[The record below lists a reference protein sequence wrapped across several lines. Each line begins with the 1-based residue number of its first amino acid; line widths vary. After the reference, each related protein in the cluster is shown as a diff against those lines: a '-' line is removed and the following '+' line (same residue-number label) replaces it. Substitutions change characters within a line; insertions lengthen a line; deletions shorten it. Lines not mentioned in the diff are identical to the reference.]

1 MTDTAT
7 PPRAGRREWAGLA
20 VLSLATLMITFDMF
34 VLLLALPHLSA
45 DLRPTSVEQLWILD
59 IYGFMVG
66 GFLITMGSLGDRIG
80 RRRLLLI
87 GAAFFAVASLVSAW
101 SSSPEMLIVSRAV
114 LGIAGATLAPS
125 TLALISNM
133 FPNPRQMGTAIG
145 MWAGSFTLGAILGPL
160 AGGLVLQ
167 YFWWGSVFLLGVPV
181 MVLLLILAP
190 MLVPEFKAPDGG
202 RLDFASAGLSLA
214 AVLAFIYG
222 LKEVSRNGFEVAPVI
237 VGLLGITLGVMFVRR
252 QRSLADPLMD
262 LTMFRSKS
270 FSTML
275 VGLLLYGMVGATS
288 MLYITQFFQSVA
300 GMTPLESA
308 LALLPGMAA
317 ATISAMVSPILGR
330 RFRPAYLIGIGLLG
344 VVATF
349 AWFTQISAA
358 SSPVELIIGFA
369 VIGACDGP
377 LLALGTNLVVGAAPP
392 EKAGS
397 AGSLVQTSNEAGAAL
412 GVAVLGSVGAVIY
425 RQELTG
431 EIPAEVPAT
440 VARAAE
446 ENAAT
451 AVAVAADLPAEV
463 GSALVAAARQAF
475 SDGLNVFSG
484 VSAVVLVIAALFI
497 MIQLRHVPP
506 MGDEEGSD
514 GNTDG
519 GSAPSAERPAE
530 PVAGSS
536 PS

>member
-59 IYGFMVG
+59 IYGFLVG

-80 RRRLLLI
+80 RRKLLLI

-101 SSSPEMLIVSRAV
+101 STSPEMLIASRAL

-133 FPNPRQMGTAIG
+133 FTDPKQMGTAIG

-160 AGGLVLQ
+160 AGGLALQ
-167 YFWWGSVFLLGVPV
+167 YFWWGSVFLIGVPV

-190 MLVPEFKAPDGG
+190 ILVPEFKAPEAG
-202 RLDFASAGLSLA
+202 RLDFTSVGLSLA

-222 LKEVSRNGFEVAPVI
+222 LKEVARNGFEVVPVT
-237 VGLLGITLGVMFVRR
+237 VGVLGIVLGIIFVRR
-252 QRSLADPLMD
+252 QRSLSDPLMD
-262 LTMFRSKS
+262 LTMFRSRS

-300 GMTPLESA
+300 GMTALESA

-317 ATISAMVSPILGR
+317 ATISAMVSPMLGR
-330 RFRPAYLIGIGLLG
+330 RFRPAYLIGIGLFG

-349 AWFTQISAA
+349 AWFTQISAT
-358 SSPVELIIGFA
+358 SSPVALIIGFA

-377 LLALGTNLVVGAAPP
+377 LLALGTNLVLGSAPP

-425 RQELTG
+425 RQELAG
-431 EIPAEVPAT
+431 QIPAEVPAAT
-440 VARAAE
+440 AQAAE

-451 AVAVAADLPAEV
+451 AVAVAAELPVDV
-463 GSALVAAARQAF
+463 GTALVAAARQAF
-475 SDGLNVFSG
+475 ADGLNVFSA

-497 MIQLRHVPP
+497 MIQLRHIPP
-506 MGDEEGSD
+506 TGSEEGA
-514 GNTDG
+514 GEETDG
-519 GSAPSAERPAE
+519 STPDDEPSAE
-530 PVAGSS
+530 PVAKSS
-536 PS
+536 TS